1 MTPTNP
7 YTLTFGQSPAQI
19 ISRSL
24 QAEEIVND
32 FSGEIPSQHIYLI
45 TGVRGSGKTVFMTDI
60 SRALKA
66 DDGWITI
73 ELNPERDLLESLL
86 AKLSGMDKLSSLFRE
101 VKINLSF
108 LGFGV
113 EIAGVTPIKDGESAL
128 SRMFEVL
135 RKHGKSSRI
144 SRSSWMITG
153 AILRNMSMKRSGPSF
168 RRRTK
173 RYVTP

>member
-60 SRALKA
+60 SRTLKA

-101 VKINLSF
+101 AKINLSF

-113 EIAGVTPIKDGESAL
+113 EIAGVTPIKDVESAL

-144 SRSSWMITG
+144 SRSSWMIT
-153 AILRNMSMKRSGPSF
+153 
-168 RRRTK
+168 
-173 RYVTP
+173 